1 VIETD
6 VSDESIRT
14 KEPARM
20 GEYSRTLLRIP
31 AIVPVL
37 RRWVEALL
45 TPSLCLADVQLVV
58 SELAGSP
65 RA

>member
-1 VIETD
+1 
-6 VSDESIRT
+6 
-14 KEPARM
+14 M